1 MTRVPVN
8 SGVFFPRGGRLATRI
23 FLSIRLGLVGALLG
37 HGAEKKVTRKT
48 VAGCQQPVAGK
59 ERLVLAIRRWRLAT
73 ALGDLY

>member
-1 MTRVPVN
+1 
-8 SGVFFPRGGRLATRI
+8 
-23 FLSIRLGLVGALLG
+23 VGALLG